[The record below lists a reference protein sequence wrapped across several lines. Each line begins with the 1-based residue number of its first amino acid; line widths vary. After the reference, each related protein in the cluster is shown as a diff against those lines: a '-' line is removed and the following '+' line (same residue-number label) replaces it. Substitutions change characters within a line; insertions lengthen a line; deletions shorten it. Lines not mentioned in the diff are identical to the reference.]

1 MTPLAAHEAIP
12 LELPGAS
19 VPVLLFAGGTTGLV
33 LLAARNQA
41 VHSAHTS
48 ANQRRQLA

>member
-12 LELPGAS
+12 LELPGGS

-33 LLAARNQA
+33 LLGGSAKRRAA
-41 VHSAHTS
+41 S
-48 ANQRRQLA
+48 RRARRGR